1 MEEIVSDI
9 VKSQIPVWLSTYIMQ
24 LGKQASYKSIN
35 LASLRY
41 NPKDVA
47 QNTYLT
53 DRATQ
58 KKYFKKQG
66 YTEDKSGNYGL
77 VKKAVGDRKL
87 PIYQTRG
94 LSVDSDNIMQVSI
107 PLQYTLTLKTKNS
120 ISKLGI

>member
-9 VKSQIPVWLSTYIMQ
+9 VKSQIPVWLSAYIMQ

-35 LASLRY
+35 LARLWY

-58 KKYFKKQG
+58 KKV
-66 YTEDKSGNYGL
+66 L
-77 VKKAVGDRKL
+77 
-87 PIYQTRG
+87 
-94 LSVDSDNIMQVSI
+94 
-107 PLQYTLTLKTKNS
+107 
-120 ISKLGI
+120 